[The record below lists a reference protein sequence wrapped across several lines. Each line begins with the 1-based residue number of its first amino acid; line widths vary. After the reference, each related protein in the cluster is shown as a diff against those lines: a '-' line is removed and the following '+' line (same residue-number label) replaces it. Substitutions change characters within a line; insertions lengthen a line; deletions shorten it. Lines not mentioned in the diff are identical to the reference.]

1 MTALSDLVDD
11 LHTYWPSL
19 VAPDQSA
26 FWAHEVLHLARASC
40 VMYAYGVALRHVRI
54 CRASCVMNTY
64 RVHRVSS

>member
-26 FWAHEVLHLARASC
+26 FWAHEVLPLLVRRESC
-40 VMYAYGVALRHVRI
+40 VIYAQDVHL
-54 CRASCVMNTY
+54 CVIY
-64 RVHRVSS
+64 AHDVHLCVIYE